1 MPENVKMPEMDKTA
15 SKANPTMFEEFAVS
29 LKKLY
34 GDGCVERTQK
44 EVTRKGYDT
53 TGYGYQFVV
62 NRLNEV
68 VAKYGLHWTTQD
80 EIKLLK
86 EYPSKSGQIY
96 YEYAGKLTLL
106 LLDDNRSAVEA
117 RACYGGHQS
126 STHADAM
133 KGAYTNAFKKTA
145 ALFGVGADA
154 YEGTI
159 DEDYRPIEEPA
170 IAPVTDAGGML
181 QLTGAELKAIEKEIT
196 AIAGVTNKAEAES
209 VGAMITA
216 LIGKVSGKQVAFLR
230 KTLESKVKDL

>member
-1 MPENVKMPEMDKTA
+1 MPDTKIPEMDKIK
-15 SKANPTMFEEFAVS
+15 SQPNPALFDELKKS
-29 LKKLY
+29 LKEVY
-34 GDGCVERTQK
+34 GENCVERTKK

-68 VAKYGLHWTTQD
+68 LPKFGLHWTTQD
-80 EIKLLK
+80 EIKMLK

-96 YEYAGKLTLL
+96 YEYAGRLSLL
-106 LLDDNRSAVEA
+106 FLDDNRQVVDA
-117 RACYGGHQS
+117 RHCYGGHQS

-159 DEDYRPIEEPA
+159 DEDYRPVEEPA
-170 IAPVTDAGGML
+170 VDPVVSATMP
-181 QLTGAELKAIEKEIT
+181 QITGAELKEVEKEIT
-196 AIAGVTNKAEAES
+196 AIAGITNKAEAES
-209 VGAMITA
+209 VDRMVTA
-216 LIGKVSGKQVAFLR
+216 LVGKVGGKQIAYLR
-230 KTLESKVKDL
+230 KLLESKKKDL

>member
-1 MPENVKMPEMDKTA
+1 MPVGEEKVIENKG
-15 SKANPTMFEEFAVS
+15 KANPKLFEELKIS
-29 LKKLY
+29 LQKIY
-34 GDGCVERTQK
+34 GDNCVEKTDK
-44 EVTRKGYDT
+44 NITHKGYDT

-68 VAKYGLHWTTQD
+68 ITKYGLHWTTQD
-80 EIKLLK
+80 EIKLVK

-106 LLDDNRSAVEA
+106 LLDDNRGAVEA

-133 KGAYTNAFKKTA
+133 KGAFTNAFKKTA

-159 DEDYRPIEEPA
+159 DEDYRPVEEPA
-170 IAPVTDAGGML
+170 VAPITTASNMP
-181 QLTGAELKAIEKEIT
+181 QITGEELKAIEKEIT
-196 AIAGVTNKAEAES
+196 AVAGVTNKEEAKS
-209 VGAMITA
+209 VEVMITA
-216 LIGKVSGKQVAFLR
+216 TVGKVSGKQVAYLR
-230 KTLESKVKDL
+230 RLLDNKVKEL